1 MEFSSDFKYG
11 NSQEAQLPEEKLA
24 EMSEKLEQEKAQT
37 CIVYRNGRI
46 IHEYYKKPNLPN
58 ELQTVNSVTKSV
70 LSIVTGIVVDKG
82 LINSTETPLSQFFP
96 ELSADVAGKGNIT
109 LKQVL
114 TMTTG
119 IDLPGNKEMLQ
130 SQDWLKF
137 IWSRP
142 LRNEPGTKMHYSSAD
157 SHILSALI
165 RNASGKD
172 ASDIAKEY
180 LFSPLGIEDFQ
191 WERDPAG
198 LPVGGW
204 GLKLRSID
212 LLKIGILALNHGKW
226 KERQLV
232 SERWMNAAAK
242 PHAPS
247 KAPGQHYGYHWWIS
261 KSPGGNLPSFLYAA
275 GRGGQYIFIVPEY
288 DLIAVFTGKYTG
300 EKESIRPYQL
310 FIQHILKAVKE

>member
-1 MEFSSDFKYG
+1 MESYSGFNYG
-11 NSQEAQLPEEKLA
+11 NAEEAQLSEEKLA
-24 EMSEKLEQEKAQT
+24 EMNQKLEQEEAKT

-46 IHEYYKKPNLPN
+46 IHEYYKHASLRN
-58 ELQTVNSVTKSV
+58 ELQIVNSVTKSV
-70 LSIVTGIVVDKG
+70 LSLVTGIAADKG
-82 LINSTETPLSQFFP
+82 FIASTETLLSEYFP
-96 ELSADVAGKGNIT
+96 ELSDDMDGKGNIT

-130 SQDWLKF
+130 SEDWLKF
-137 IWSRP
+137 IWSRS

-157 SHILSALI
+157 SHILSAVI
-165 RNASGKD
+165 RKAAGKD
-172 ASDIAKEY
+172 ASEIAEEY
-180 LFSPLGIEDFQ
+180 LFSPLGIKDFQ
-191 WERDPAG
+191 WKRDPAG

-212 LLKIGILALNHGKW
+212 MLKIGILALNHGKW
-226 KERQLV
+226 KERKLV
-232 SERWMNAAAK
+232 SERWMGDAVK

-261 KSPGGNLPSFLYAA
+261 KSPGGNLPSFFYAA

-288 DLIAVFTGKYTG
+288 DLITVFTGNYSG

-310 FIQHILKAVKE
+310 FIQHILRTVKE